1 MNTYHYVLY
10 VHLLALFVGIG
21 AGSVLLACL
30 LQLRAARTVEQA
42 GPWGMMAGKMGKL
55 FPIAIIGLFAS
66 GAYMTSTSVSPWSW
80 STRWIDVGI
89 AALIVL
95 TVQGAGIA
103 ERTGHKL
110 GAALQANGPGPLGPE
125 ARRMTLHPG
134 LWVVE
139 FSNLG
144 IVFGVVWNMTLK
156 PGLGESIAA
165 VLIGYAVGA
174 GLALLITRSAQEEL
188 ASATR
193 ARRLTDSLNK
203 VTRSRQARPPL
214 SHASWRGG
222 RA

>member
-10 VHLLALFVGIG
+10 THLLALFVGIG

-89 AALIVL
+89 AALVVL

-188 ASATR
+188 ATAGEP
-193 ARRLTDSLNK
+193 A
-203 VTRSRQARPPL
+203 
-214 SHASWRGG
+214 G
-222 RA
+222 

>member
-1 MNTYHYVLY
+1 LNTYHYVLY
-10 VHLLALFVGIG
+10 VHLLSLFVGIG

-42 GPWGMMAGKMGKL
+42 APWGMMAGKVGKF
-55 FPIAIIGLFAS
+55 FPIAIIGLFAT
-66 GAYMTSTSVSPWSW
+66 GAYMTSTSTSPWSW
-80 STRWIDVGI
+80 STRWIDVAI
-89 AALIVL
+89 AALVVL
-95 TVQGAGIA
+95 TIQGAGIA

-156 PGLGESIAA
+156 PGLGESLAA

-174 GLALLITRSAQEEL
+174 ALALLVTRSAQEDL
-188 ASATR
+188 GTATEP
-193 ARRLTDSLNK
+193 A
-203 VTRSRQARPPL
+203 
-214 SHASWRGG
+214 G
-222 RA
+222 

>member
-1 MNTYHYVLY
+1 LNTYHYVLY
-10 VHLLALFVGIG
+10 VHLLSLFVGIG

-42 GPWGMMAGKMGKL
+42 APWGIMAGKVGKL
-55 FPIAIIGLFAS
+55 FPVAIIGLFAT

-80 STRWIDVGI
+80 STRWIDVAI
-89 AALIVL
+89 AALVVL

-144 IVFGVVWNMTLK
+144 IVFGVVWNMTVK

-174 GLALLITRSAQEEL
+174 VLALLITRSAQEEHAT
-188 ASATR
+188 ASEPA
-193 ARRLTDSLNK
+193 
-203 VTRSRQARPPL
+203 
-214 SHASWRGG
+214 G
-222 RA
+222 

>member
-1 MNTYHYVLY
+1 LNTYHYVLY

-42 GPWGMMAGKMGKL
+42 GPWGMLAAKVGKF
-55 FPIAIIGLFAS
+55 FPVAILGLFGS
-66 GAYMTSTSVSPWSW
+66 GAYMTSETSFPWSW
-80 STRWIDVGI
+80 STPWVEVGI
-89 AALIVL
+89 AALVVL
-95 TVQGAGIA
+95 TVQGVAIA

-125 ARRMTLHPG
+125 ARRMALHPG

-144 IVFGVVWNMTLK
+144 IVLGVVWNMTQK

-165 VLIGYAVGA
+165 VLVGYAVGA

-188 ASATR
+188 GAAPEPT
-193 ARRLTDSLNK
+193 
-203 VTRSRQARPPL
+203 
-214 SHASWRGG
+214 G
-222 RA
+222 

>member
-1 MNTYHYVLY
+1 LNTYHYVLY
-10 VHLLALFVGIG
+10 VHLLSLFVGIG

-42 GPWGMMAGKMGKL
+42 APWGMMAGKLGKF
-55 FPIAIIGLFAS
+55 FPIAIIGLFVT
-66 GAYMTSTSVSPWSW
+66 GAYMTSTSTSPWSW
-80 STRWIDVGI
+80 STRWIDVAIG
-89 AALIVL
+89 ALVVL

-139 FSNLG
+139 FTNLG

-156 PGLGESIAA
+156 PGLGESLAA
-165 VLIGYAVGA
+165 VLVGYAVGA
-174 GLALLITRSAQEEL
+174 VLALLITRSAQEDL
-188 ASATR
+188 GTATEP
-193 ARRLTDSLNK
+193 T
-203 VTRSRQARPPL
+203 
-214 SHASWRGG
+214 G
-222 RA
+222 

>member
-1 MNTYHYVLY
+1 MNSYHYVLY
-10 VHLLALFVGIG
+10 FLLLALFVGIG

-42 GPWGMMAGKMGKL
+42 APWGIMAGKVGKF
-55 FPIAIIGLFAS
+55 FPVAILGLFGT
-66 GAYMTSTSVSPWSW
+66 GAYMTSDVWTW
-80 STRWIDVGI
+80 STRWIDVAI
-89 AALIVL
+89 AALVVL

-110 GAALQANGPGPLGPE
+110 AAALQANGPGPLGPE

-165 VLIGYAVGA
+165 VLVGYAVGVV
-174 GLALLITRSAQEEL
+174 LALLITRSAQEEL
-188 ASATR
+188 AA
-193 ARRLTDSLNK
+193 
-203 VTRSRQARPPL
+203 
-214 SHASWRGG
+214 ASGPAG
-222 RA
+222 

>member
-1 MNTYHYVLY
+1 LNTYHYVLY

-42 GPWGMMAGKMGKL
+42 APWGMMAGKMGKL
-55 FPIAIIGLFAS
+55 FPVAIIGLFAS

-89 AALIVL
+89 AALVVL

-174 GLALLITRSAQEEL
+174 GLALLLTRSAQEEL
-188 ASATR
+188 ATAGESA
-193 ARRLTDSLNK
+193 
-203 VTRSRQARPPL
+203 
-214 SHASWRGG
+214 G
-222 RA
+222 

>member
-1 MNTYHYVLY
+1 MDTYHVVLY
-10 VHLLALFVGIG
+10 IHLLALFVGIG

-42 GPWGMMAGKMGKL
+42 VPWGMMAGKVGKL
-55 FPIAIIGLFAS
+55 FPVAILGLFGS
-66 GAYMTSTSVSPWSW
+66 GAYMTTSFVAWSW

-89 AALIVL
+89 AALVVL

-110 GAALQANGPGPLGPE
+110 GAALMANGPGPLGAE

-144 IVFGVVWNMTLK
+144 IVFGVVWNMTQK

-165 VLIGYAVGA
+165 VLVGYAVGA
-174 GLALLITRSAQEEL
+174 ALALLVTRSSQEEL
-188 ASATR
+188 SAATGP
-193 ARRLTDSLNK
+193 AN
-203 VTRSRQARPPL
+203 
-214 SHASWRGG
+214 
-222 RA
+222 

>member
-1 MNTYHYVLY
+1 VNTYHYVLY
-10 VHLLALFVGIG
+10 VHLLSLFVGIG
-21 AGSVLLACL
+21 AGAVLLACL

-42 GPWGMMAGKMGKL
+42 APWGIMAGKVGKF
-55 FPIAIIGLFAS
+55 FPIAILGLFGT
-66 GAYMTSTSVSPWSW
+66 GAYMTWETTFPWTW

-89 AALIVL
+89 AALVVL
-95 TVQGAGIA
+95 IVQGAGIA

-144 IVFGVVWNMTLK
+144 IVLGVVWNMTQK

-165 VLIGYAVGA
+165 VLVGYGVGA
-174 GLALLITRSAQEEL
+174 VLALLVTRSAKEEL
-188 ASATR
+188 AA
-193 ARRLTDSLNK
+193 APD
-203 VTRSRQARPPL
+203 A
-214 SHASWRGG
+214 A
-222 RA
+222 A

>member
-30 LQLRAARTVEQA
+30 LQLRAARTVEQ
-42 GPWGMMAGKMGKL
+42 GVPWGMMAGKVGKL
-55 FPIAIIGLFAS
+55 FPIAILGLFGT
-66 GAYMTSTSVSPWSW
+66 GAYMTSDIWTWG
-80 STRWIDVGI
+80 TGWIDVAI
-89 AALIVL
+89 AALVVL
-95 TVQGAGIA
+95 TIQGAGIA

-125 ARRMTLHPG
+125 ARRMCLHPG

-165 VLIGYAVGA
+165 MLVGYVVGA
-174 GLALLITRSAQEEL
+174 VLALLITRSAQEEL
-188 ASATR
+188 GAATEP
-193 ARRLTDSLNK
+193 A
-203 VTRSRQARPPL
+203 
-214 SHASWRGG
+214 G
-222 RA
+222 